1 MLKMRLR
8 SVVLKTLNIFVIIAV
23 LIFITGCSSKKSTI
37 NKVSNEHEVLSYIL
51 KKSSGN
57 IYYKTI
63 IEEGNIP
70 IDSYVKDKYL
80 EFYLCGKDVDSPVKI
95 PKEEVAF
102 LKQKVKSV
110 SVQRIDKLF
119 PSLKE
124 KTTKK
129 KERLVTSFISMPIL
143 FRNNTMAI
151 YYSTQ
156 TYGGEFKLL
165 QKVNGEW
172 ETICANS
179 VWIE

>member
-1 MLKMRLR
+1 MPKAQN
-8 SVVLKTLNIFVIIAV
+8 VLKIIIVVIFMNS
-23 LIFITGCSSKKSTI
+23 CSSYKEAAD
-37 NKVSNEHEVLSYIL
+37 NMNAEYEVMSSVL

>member
-1 MLKMRLR
+1 MLKMQKVLN
-8 SVVLKTLNIFVIIAV
+8 VLKIIIVVIFMNS
-23 LIFITGCSSKKSTI
+23 CSSYKEAAD
-37 NKVSNEHEVLSYIL
+37 NMNAEYEVLSSVL
-51 KKSSGN
+51 KKSRGN

-63 IEEGNIP
+63 IKEGDIALE
-70 IDSYVKDKYL
+70 SYVKNKYL
-80 EFYLCGKDVDSPVKI
+80 EFYLCIKGINTPIKVS
-95 PKEEVAF
+95 KEEVLF
-102 LKQKVKSV
+102 LKQKIKNISI
-110 SVQRIDKLF
+110 QRIDKLF

>member
-1 MLKMRLR
+1 MRKVP
-8 SVVLKTLNIFVIIAV
+8 SVFKIIIIVIFMSS
-23 LIFITGCSSKKSTI
+23 CSSYREVVDNMNT
-37 NKVSNEHEVLSYIL
+37 EYEVLSSVL
-51 KKSSGN
+51 KESRGN

-70 IDSYVKDKYL
+70 IESYIENKYL
-80 EFYLCGKDVDSPVKI
+80 EFYLCSNGVDSPVKI

-119 PSLKE
+119 PNLKE

>member
-1 MLKMRLR
+1 MPKAQN
-8 SVVLKTLNIFVIIAV
+8 VLKIIIVVIFMNS
-23 LIFITGCSSKKSTI
+23 CSSYKEAAD
-37 NKVSNEHEVLSYIL
+37 NMNAEYEVMSSVL
-51 KKSSGN
+51 KKSRGN

-63 IEEGNIP
+63 IKEGDIALE
-70 IDSYVKDKYL
+70 SYVKNKYL

>member
-1 MLKMRLR
+1 MPKAQN
-8 SVVLKTLNIFVIIAV
+8 VLKIIIVVIFMNS
-23 LIFITGCSSKKSTI
+23 CSSYKEAAD
-37 NKVSNEHEVLSYIL
+37 NMNAEYEVLSSVL
-51 KKSSGN
+51 KESSGN

>member
-1 MLKMRLR
+1 MRLR
-8 SVVLKTLNIFVIIAV
+8 LLILKTPTIFKTIAV
-23 LIFITGCSSKKSTI
+23 LIFITSCSSNKNTI
-37 NKVSNEHEVLSYIL
+37 NKVNNEYEVLSYIL
-51 KKSSGN
+51 KKSKGN

-63 IEEGNIP
+63 TEEGNIP
-70 IDSYVKDKYL
+70 IESYVKNRYL
-80 EFYLCGKDVDSPVKI
+80 EFYLCSNGIYSPIKI
-95 PKEEVAF
+95 PKEEVVF
-102 LKQKVKSV
+102 LKQKVKSI

-119 PSLKE
+119 PDLKD

-129 KERLVTSFISMPIL
+129 KIRFKTSFISMPIL

-151 YYSTQ
+151 YYATQ

-165 QKVNGEW
+165 RKVNGEW

>member
-1 MLKMRLR
+1 MKDLQIVMPKAQN
-8 SVVLKTLNIFVIIAV
+8 VLKIIIVVIFMNS
-23 LIFITGCSSKKSTI
+23 CSSYREVVNNMNT
-37 NKVSNEHEVLSYIL
+37 EYEVLSSVL
-51 KKSSGN
+51 KESSGN

-95 PKEEVAF
+95 PKEEVTF

-119 PSLKE
+119 PNLKD

-129 KERLVTSFISMPIL
+129 KTRFKTSFISMPIL